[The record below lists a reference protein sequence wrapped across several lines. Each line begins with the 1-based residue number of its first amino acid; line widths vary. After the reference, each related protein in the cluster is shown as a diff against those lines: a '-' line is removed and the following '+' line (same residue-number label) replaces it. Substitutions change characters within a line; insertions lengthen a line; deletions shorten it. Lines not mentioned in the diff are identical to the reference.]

1 MPRPPLP
8 SDDLYAR
15 LGVPLDASVEAIEI
29 AWRGLLRRHHPDV
42 AGDEGLELAKRINV
56 AHDWL
61 SDPVLRARYDRERGL
76 RHAVGPR
83 GDGRGPWHA
92 RGPARGPLEPEPT
105 RPAGRRRAADP
116 EVAIRRFLERIE
128 SLTATD
134 IDRLSLAEPPPIAF
148 GATIRRFLPP
158 AQRASPRRR
167 RGTGRRG
174 PPGGRRAGDH
184 PRRDRRLRDRARPRL
199 VPRRAAHRAIPESR
213 ARAPDPRLGC
223 GRGSTTLRAER
234 RGRRGLPGPS
244 QRAGRGRPRAA
255 GRDGRRAC
263 RRGSMAGWADARGR
277 RRSPRVIRA
286 GGPRRRGRDPGR
298 SGRPGTAAGSPC
310 GRAPRPPAGPAS
322 RLRAGDLRRPHR
334 PLASMAPPDGGAAPA
349 GPPSGQEFLSVI
361 RSMTSATSSHRSMVS
376 SRTL

>member
-1 MPRPPLP
+1 MVAMPRPPLP

-92 RGPARGPLEPEPT
+92 RGPAPGPVEPEPP
-105 RPAGRRRAADP
+105 RPAGRRRGADP

-158 AQRASPRRR
+158 AQRAALDDVEARVAC
-167 RGTGRRG
+167 G
-174 PPGGRRAGDH
+174 PPGGRRPADH

-199 VPRRAAHRAIPESR
+199 VPRRAAHRAVPESC

-223 GRGSTTLRAER
+223 GRRPTPLRAER
-234 RGRRGLPGPS
+234 RGRRGLPAAAS
-244 QRAGRGRPRAA
+244 AELDAAGLTRLAATGVGLPAEDPWPGGLTPEDDDGLRVSSALA
-255 GRDGRRAC
+255 GRDAVAAIPVGPDGPVPPRARRAAA
-263 RRGSMAGWADARGR
+263 RLAHLLVLRHAFAPTTFADLTAPGVRGCSRHE
-277 RRSPRVIRA
+277 
-286 GGPRRRGRDPGR
+286 
-298 SGRPGTAAGSPC
+298 
-310 GRAPRPPAGPAS
+310 APPPPV
-322 RLRAGDLRRPHR
+322 RRP
-334 PLASMAPPDGGAAPA
+334 
-349 GPPSGQEFLSVI
+349 V
-361 RSMTSATSSHRSMVS
+361 RSS
-376 SRTL
+376 